1 MVIEICRHGARS
13 PMSQKH
19 NVSQTYWPRGP
30 GMLTEVG
37 RRQHYELGIELRK
50 RYIEEHKLLD
60 ENYNPEQILAIS
72 TSKLRTYESA

>member
-1 MVIEICRHGARS
+1 
-13 PMSQKH
+13 
-19 NVSQTYWPRGP
+19 
-30 GMLTEVG
+30 MLTEVG